1 MKKILFT
8 LIAMLAMA
16 TQANAMSYEQAR
28 SEALFLTDKM
38 AYELNLS
45 DAQYEAAYE
54 INLDYLMSVTGRSNV
69 FGGCWER
76 RNADIQYILYSWQ
89 WELFR
94 AASYFFRPLY
104 WDAGFWHFGIYARYP
119 HRDYFYF
126 GRPHFYL
133 SYRGGHS
140 WHMNGGHS
148 YYARHHD
155 HYRPH
160 PHRDNHFGM
169 RDGWNRG
176 DYRTHNHGN
185 SSTRI
190 TGGHDSGYRRGTGD
204 NDHRGGNHSNGG
216 VHNNDGNHNN
226 GGIHNNDGNHSN
238 GGNHNNDGNHSNGR
252 TPNSNGRVVGE
263 AHNSGLSHT
272 TGDRST
278 TRNIHI
284 GSSVR
289 REASSVSH
297 EAISAHRDITPMQR
311 NTTTAQTAQRSTY
324 TPAQRNTYTPAQRGN
339 YTPAQRTT
347 SSMHRSTTTAPQRSS
362 YTPTHRSSG
371 NVSSMTRSSSRAGMS
386 ASHGSASRGGSSMGG
401 NRSGGRR

>member
-76 RNADIQYILYSWQ
+76 RNADIQYILYSWP

-148 YYARHHD
+148 YYEHCHVA
-155 HYRPH
+155 YRPRVERTAH
-160 PHRDNHFGM
+160 VGM
-169 RDGWNRG
+169 RNGWNRAEI
-176 DYRTHNHGN
+176 RPSARH
-185 SSTRI
+185 SSTLV
-190 TGGHDSGYRRGTGD
+190 TGRGSV
-204 NDHRGGNHSNGG
+204 RAMARSKEEVRHSA
-216 VHNNDGNHNN
+216 V
-226 GGIHNNDGNHSN
+226 
-238 GGNHNNDGNHSNGR
+238 
-252 TPNSNGRVVGE
+252 PLKGE
-263 AHNSGLSHT
+263 ARVNKDS
-272 TGDRST
+272 
-278 TRNIHI
+278 
-284 GSSVR
+284 R
-289 REASSVSH
+289 REV
-297 EAISAHRDITPMQR
+297 PMR
-311 NTTTAQTAQRSTY
+311 
-324 TPAQRNTYTPAQRGN
+324 
-339 YTPAQRTT
+339 
-347 SSMHRSTTTAPQRSS
+347 
-362 YTPTHRSSG
+362 
-371 NVSSMTRSSSRAGMS
+371 
-386 ASHGSASRGGSSMGG
+386 
-401 NRSGGRR
+401 GRR